1 MPMSHRQLFQAVSGW
16 FRNEH
21 AGAKIHGDVK
31 GFVPSDRIVRY
42 LQEIQ
47 RRRWHGHDA
56 LKPRSAH

>member
-1 MPMSHRQLFQAVSGW
+1 MPHRHLFQAVGGW

-21 AGAKIHGDVK
+21 AGAKITGDVK

-42 LQEIQ
+42 IQELQ
-47 RRRWHGHDA
+47 RRRWNPDEI